1 MGGRPRRLGGSP
13 GLQGLQREQEA
24 GSLGW
29 VPVSASTSC
38 CAATLLGGKPRCRPH
53 SRSLTRSRRG
63 RGTKQLR
70 HPGEPPAPRAS
81 VSSSDKWRQRTPHCA
96 PGGAVAGTGPVART
110 RPRYL
115 LNGLAHVQPHLHAVA
130 GVRGQGHGQA
140 GHAVVA
146 VAQDLDAHA
155 LVGLWGKVSRGQGS
169 HRQPPLRPPGSAR
182 LLPSQ
187 AASQTG
193 APSWGTSHQEL
204 LLGLLKGWGARGV
217 LREERQTS
225 AAKTSVPKG
234 SRPPKCPWRRRS
246 LCFIPAMFEHLLR
259 AQPRHGGTAVNKD
272 KTPCSRGVHTLGE
285 GLDPTLDKILYI
297 QWQ

>member
-1 MGGRPRRLGGSP
+1 MGGAVGAPEILEGCGGWWEGGPGGWGAPPDSRVFNESRKQAAWGGFLCLPAPPAVLRPSL
-13 GLQGLQREQEA
+13 E
-24 GSLGW
+24 GSL
-29 VPVSASTSC
+29 
-38 CAATLLGGKPRCRPH
+38 AAVLTHAPRQGVAEGGAQNR
-53 SRSLTRSRRG
+53 
-63 RGTKQLR
+63 QLR

-81 VSSSDKWRQRTPHCA
+81 VSSSDKWRQRTPHRA
-96 PGGAVAGTGPVART
+96 PGGTVAGTGPVART

-115 LNGLAHVQPHLHAVA
+115 LNGLAHVQSHLHAVA

-140 GHAVVA
+140 GHTVVA

-155 LVGLWGKVSRGQGS
+155 LVGLRGKVSRGQGS

-204 LLGLLKGWGARGV
+204 LLGLLKGWGAPGV
-217 LREERQTS
+217 LREEHQTS

-246 LCFIPAMFEHLLR
+246 LCFFH
-259 AQPRHGGTAVNKD
+259 
-272 KTPCSRGVHTLGE
+272 PCNV
-285 GLDPTLDKILYI
+285 
-297 QWQ
+297 